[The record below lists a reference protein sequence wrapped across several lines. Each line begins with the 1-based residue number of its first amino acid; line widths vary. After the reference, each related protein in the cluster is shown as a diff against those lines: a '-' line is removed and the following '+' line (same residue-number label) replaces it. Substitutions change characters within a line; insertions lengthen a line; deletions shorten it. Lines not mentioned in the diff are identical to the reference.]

1 MGSFSVSLPANWE
14 EFLKRL
20 ADDHDIDVSK
30 VINGLCEWAFSSSDS
45 KIQFEVWLDKAYPPK
60 GEAEDRANAEGEE
73 ASEAE
78 DRANAEGEEASEAEE
93 ENEDEA
99 EEEVHEDRDYSEDR
113 ELKP

>member
-20 ADDHDIDVSK
+20 ADDHEIDVSK
-30 VINGLCEWAFSSSDS
+30 VINGLCEWAFSSSES

-60 GEAEDRANAEGEE
+60 GEAEDRAIEE
-73 ASEAE
+73 
-78 DRANAEGEEASEAEE
+78 DEEASEAEE

>member
-30 VINGLCEWAFSSSDS
+30 VISGLCEWAFSSSDS
-45 KIQFEVWLDKAYPPK
+45 KIEFEVWLDKAYPLK
-60 GEAEDRANAEGEE
+60 GEAEDRANE
-73 ASEAE
+73 
-78 DRANAEGEEASEAEE
+78 EGEEASEAEE

>member
-1 MGSFSVSLPANWE
+1 MGSFTVSLPANWE

-20 ADDHDIDVSK
+20 ADDHEIDVSK
-30 VINGLCEWAFSSSDS
+30 VINGLCEWAFSSSES

-78 DRANAEGEEASEAEE
+78 E

-99 EEEVHEDRDYSEDR
+99 EEELHEDRDYSEDR
-113 ELKP
+113 EPKT

>member
-14 EFLKRL
+14 EFLKRI
-20 ADDHDIDVSK
+20 ADDHEMDVSK
-30 VINGLCEWAFSSSDS
+30 VISELCEWAFSSSDS

-78 DRANAEGEEASEAEE
+78 EEK
-93 ENEDEA
+93 EDEA
-99 EEEVHEDRDYSEDR
+99 EEELHEDRDYNEDIENQSR
-113 ELKP
+113 PGSA